1 MSKSPLVSLRSP
13 PPEGAA
19 SGSGRPVAGILVTGF
34 EPFGGDTA
42 NSSWAIAEALA
53 GERIGDRL
61 VHAACLPCRFDTSE
75 AALRE
80 ALRLHRPT
88 LVLALGQAASRPVL
102 SFERVAINWID
113 ARIADN
119 AGAQPTDLPVHARGP
134 AAQFTNL
141 PIKAMAAA
149 AREAGAAAEIS
160 FSAGSFVCN
169 QLFYALMRALQRRP
183 GVRGGFLH
191 VPALGG
197 AMPLP
202 LMLAG
207 VRAALA
213 AALQTQEDQ
222 HEAAGR
228 LD

>member
-1 MSKSPLVSLRSP
+1 MR
-13 PPEGAA
+13 
-19 SGSGRPVAGILVTGF
+19 ILLTGF
-34 EPFGGDTA
+34 EPFGGSQD
-42 NSSWAIAEALA
+42 NSSWAIAAALD
-53 GERIGDRL
+53 GERIDGHR
-61 VHAACLPCRFDTSE
+61 VHSVCLPCRFDASE
-75 AALRE
+75 RCLRE
-80 ALRLHRPT
+80 ALRRHRPS

-119 AGAQPTDLPVHARGP
+119 AGAQPVDVPVHAGGP
-134 AAQFTNL
+134 AALFTRL

-149 AREAGAAAEIS
+149 AREAGAATEIS

-169 QLFYALMRALQRRP
+169 QLFYALLQALRRRP
-183 GVRGGFLH
+183 RVRGGFLH

-202 LMLAG
+202 VMVDG

-213 AALQTQEDQ
+213 AALRTQEDQ
-222 HEAAGR
+222 HESAGR
-228 LD
+228 ID

>member
-1 MSKSPLVSLRSP
+1 MS
-13 PPEGAA
+13 
-19 SGSGRPVAGILVTGF
+19 ILLTGF

-42 NSSWAIAEALA
+42 NSSWAIAEALN
-53 GERIGDRL
+53 GERIGGQR
-61 VHAACLPCRFDTSE
+61 VHAACLPCRFDASE
-75 AALRE
+75 AALHE
-80 ALRLHRPT
+80 ALRQHRPRM
-88 LVLALGQAASRPVL
+88 VLALGQAAARPLL

-119 AGAQPTDLPVHARGP
+119 AGAQPVDIPVHASGP
-134 AAQFTNL
+134 AALFTSL

-149 AREAGAAAEIS
+149 AREAGAPAEIS

-169 QLFYALMRALQRRP
+169 QLFYALMLALRRRR

-197 AMPLP
+197 AMLLP
-202 LMLAG
+202 TMVDG

-228 LD
+228 ID

>member
-1 MSKSPLVSLRSP
+1 MS
-13 PPEGAA
+13 
-19 SGSGRPVAGILVTGF
+19 ILVTGF
-34 EPFGGDTA
+34 EPFGGAAA
-42 NSSWAIAEALA
+42 NSSWAIAAALQGEAIA
-53 GERIGDRL
+53 GLR
-61 VHAACLPCRFDTSE
+61 VHSVCLPCRFDTSE
-75 AALRE
+75 RCLRDALR
-80 ALRLHRPT
+80 RHRPQ
-88 LVLALGQAASRPVL
+88 LVLALGQAASRPLL

-119 AGAQPTDLPVHARGP
+119 AGAQPVDIAVHAAGP
-134 AAQFTNL
+134 AALFTSL

-149 AREAGAAAEIS
+149 ARRQGAAAEIS

-169 QLFYALMRALQRRP
+169 QLFYALLRALRRRR

-197 AMPLP
+197 EMALP
-202 LMLAG
+202 LMIDG

>member
-1 MSKSPLVSLRSP
+1 MSV
-13 PPEGAA
+13 
-19 SGSGRPVAGILVTGF
+19 LVTGF

-42 NSSWAIAEALA
+42 NSSWAIAEALN
-53 GERIGDRL
+53 GERIADQL
-61 VHAACLPCRFDTSE
+61 VQAVCLPCRFDTSE
-75 AALRE
+75 AVLRE
-80 ALRLHRPT
+80 ALRQHRPQ
-88 LVLALGQAASRPVL
+88 LVLALGQAASRPML

-119 AGAQPTDLPVHARGP
+119 AGVQPIDRPVHARGP
-134 AAQFTNL
+134 AALFTSL

-149 AREAGAAAEIS
+149 ARDAGAAAEIS

-169 QLFYALMRALQRRP
+169 QLFFALMQVLRRRP
-183 GVRGGFLH
+183 DVRGGFLH

-197 AMPLP
+197 AMPL
-202 LMLAG
+202 LTMVDG

-222 HEAAGR
+222 HEAGGR
-228 LD
+228 ID